1 MLIKS
6 GHGCTINKVKL
17 HVNALGFNKL
27 MQTVQER
34 LRHGTIV
41 ETQDGLPVRHR
52 DCRDNLVFEGEWRER
67 TLLEAR
73 FRLPDGRQIVVKGQ
87 ADEHPL
93 FGRCDTISLSGG
105 PPLARFQTVEWAR
118 PAYIPPLD
126 RPGALPPGAG
136 TAILNLLAQQ
146 ALHSERQTLRYRGP
160 YPTGAL
166 FDALLECFQPQED
179 IRDAFAHFMER
190 VEETSLSG
198 EMYEPPVDFGPDPFE
213 RVWFTD
219 GLCIQWRDGV
229 EKVYVNGRAYHRN
242 VTGARRVHRTD
253 DGYIA
258 CLELAGEPW
267 AEVVRLDEQGEPVE
281 GPKPLPPV
289 ANRFVGRSLPD
300 SVRAA
305 LVEVLPPRA
314 PGLMQTHLRQVL
326 TATPVEWGDPGDD
339 VAKIQ
344 DGTIVLHAVLLERL
358 AGRPPDE
365 ILTAIALA
373 IEPVAQRLAQAHLA
387 RIVDRH

>member
-1 MLIKS
+1 MLIKF
-6 GHGCTINKVKL
+6 GHRCTINEVNH
-17 HVNALGFNKL
+17 HVNASGFDKL

-41 ETQDGLPVRHR
+41 ETQDGLPVRQR
-52 DCRDNLVFEGEWRER
+52 DRRGNLVFEGEWQDR

-87 ADEHPL
+87 ADEHLL
-93 FGRCDTISLSGG
+93 FGKCDTISLIGG
-105 PPLARFQTVEWAR
+105 PPLARFQTVDWAR

-126 RPGALPPGAG
+126 RPGALPSGAG

-146 ALHSERQTLRYRGP
+146 TLHSERQTLRYRGP

-166 FDALLECFQPQED
+166 FDALLECFHPQED
-179 IRDAFAHFMER
+179 VSKAFVHFMER

-198 EMYEPPVDFGPDPFE
+198 EISEPPVDFVPDPFE
-213 RVWFTD
+213 RVWFRD
-219 GLCIQWRDGV
+219 GICIQWRDGV
-229 EKVYVNGRAYHRN
+229 EKVYVNGRAYQRN
-242 VTGARRVHRTD
+242 VAGPRRVHRTN
-253 DGYIA
+253 DGYTA

-281 GPKPLPPV
+281 GPKPLPLV
-289 ANRFVGRSLPD
+289 ANRFVGHSLPD
-300 SVRAA
+300 SVRVA
-305 LVEVLPPRA
+305 LVEVLPSRA

-326 TATPVEWGDPGDD
+326 MATPVAWGDPGDD

-344 DGTIVLHAVLLERL
+344 DDTIVLHAVLLERL
-358 AGRPPDE
+358 AGRSPHE

-373 IEPVAQRLAQAHLA
+373 IEPVAQRLAQARLA
-387 RIVDRH
+387 RMVDHH